1 MNDFFDFDQNGK
13 VDPGEQYV
21 AYKIFEDS
29 TKDSGGTFSN
39 PLPVVRGRKLSGF
52 DIFLIVLLVYEV
64 LKLICSLLY

>member
-13 VDPGEQYV
+13 VDLGEQYA
-21 AYKIFEDS
+21 AYRIFEDC
-29 TKDSGGTFSN
+29 TKDSGGTFNS
-39 PLPVVRGRKLSGF
+39 PSPVVRGRKLSGF

>member
-1 MNDFFDFDQNGK
+1 MNLFFDFDRNGK

-21 AYKIFEDS
+21 AYRIFEYS

-39 PLPVVRGRKLSGF
+39 PSPVARGRKLSGL
-52 DIFLIVLLVYEV
+52 DIFIIVLLCYEV

>member
-21 AYKIFEDS
+21 AYRIFEDC
-29 TKDSGGTFSN
+29 TKDSGGTFSY
-39 PLPVVRGRKLSGF
+39 PSPVVRGRKLSGF
-52 DIFLIVLLVYEV
+52 DIFIIILLGYEV